1 MYLAASLHAQTR
13 LEGAVSLDFVDPHQ
27 LDQCSAPWDSRA
39 VDHFPGAIAA
49 VVVELLFLGGP
60 PPFLVGGVGLGLGFG
75 IAGGRFG
82 EPCEAGDAL
91 GRGDGSGAE

>member
-1 MYLAASLHAQTR
+1 M
-13 LEGAVSLDFVDPHQ
+13 
-27 LDQCSAPWDSRA
+27 
-39 VDHFPGAIAA
+39 
-49 VVVELLFLGGP
+49 VVELLFLGGP